1 MIQAVHKF
9 DMGYSQTTRRITG
22 IELAWREARKH
33 SSPTCWIL
41 PPMPWD
47 ADQEAIAQLIHRNAP
62 EARVYCHS
70 YSYGAG
76 WAFIQFCNEMAKL
89 NRRIAQANL
98 CDPVHRYPN
107 ALFFLK
113 PLSLTQVP
121 KITIPANVDFVRWVR
136 QTIDTPAG
144 HDLKASDPNTFIDRA
159 TFVEAGHNSI
169 DESDA
174 FQRLVQWCVEDSIV
188 QEAA

>member
-22 IELAWREARKH
+22 IELAWRNARQF
-33 SSPTCWIL
+33 SSPQCWIL

-62 EARVYCHS
+62 MAKVYCHS

-76 WAFIQFCNEMAKL
+76 WAFIRFCEEMAKL
-89 NRRIAQANL
+89 DRRIRCATL
-98 CDPVHRYPN
+98 CDPVHRYSN
-107 ALFFLK
+107 WAFFLK
-113 PLSLTQVP
+113 PLSLTQAP
-121 KITIPANVDFVRWVR
+121 TITIPANVDRVRWVR
-136 QTIDTPAG
+136 QNIDKPAG
-144 HDLKASDPNTFIDRA
+144 HDLKAADPESYIAAPLLVD
-159 TFVEAGHNSI
+159 AGHNSI
-169 DESDA
+169 DESSD
-174 FQRLVQWCVEDSIV
+174 FQTLVRWCLEDSI

>member
-62 EARVYCHS
+62 EAKVYCHS

-76 WAFIQFCNEMAKL
+76 WAFIQFCKEMAKL
-89 NRRIAQANL
+89 DRRIALANL

-113 PLSLTQVP
+113 LLSLTQFP
-121 KITIPANVDFVRWVR
+121 KITIPANVNRVRWVR
-136 QTIDTPAG
+136 QFNDTPAG
-144 HDLKASDPNTFIDRA
+144 HDLVVSSA
-159 TFVEAGHNSI
+159 TAIAPANVVDAGHNQI
-169 DESDA
+169 DESFE
-174 FQRLVQWCVEDSIV
+174 FQSLVHWSVEHSL
-188 QEAA
+188 QESA